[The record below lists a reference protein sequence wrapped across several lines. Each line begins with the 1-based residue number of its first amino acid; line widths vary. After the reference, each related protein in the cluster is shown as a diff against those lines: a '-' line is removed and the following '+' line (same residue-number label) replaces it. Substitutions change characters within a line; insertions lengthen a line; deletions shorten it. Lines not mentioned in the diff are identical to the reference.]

1 MEAETEKQNRVCRE
15 IEEEFCAR
23 SDLSNLIDG
32 QKTEISKIISVF
44 RSETAWPDETRHQF
58 WPVPELAETG
68 LGPHTGRTTWCAKYL
83 YIESLLLLYSL
94 GVSDTV
100 SRHVGVARGSKFW

>member
-32 QKTEISKIISVF
+32 QKTEISKTFSVF
-44 RSETAWPDETRHQF
+44 RSEMALPDETRHQF
-58 WPVPELAETG
+58 CTVPELAKTG
-68 LGPHTGRTTWCAKYL
+68 FEP
-83 YIESLLLLYSL
+83 
-94 GVSDTV
+94 
-100 SRHVGVARGSKFW
+100 